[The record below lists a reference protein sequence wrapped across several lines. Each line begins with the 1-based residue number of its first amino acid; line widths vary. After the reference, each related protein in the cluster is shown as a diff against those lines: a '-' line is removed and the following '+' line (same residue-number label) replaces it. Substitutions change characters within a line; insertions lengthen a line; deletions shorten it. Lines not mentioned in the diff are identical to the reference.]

1 MSTIDCHFFFCNVA
15 IVVILFLPVHFI
27 GLIGLL
33 VEVENMFG
41 LSNFVPILFGSKQLY
56 SELERIQDALCGS
69 SNSNLFGELPGASSD
84 PYERQRVTCVP
95 I

>member
-1 MSTIDCHFFFCNVA
+1 LNVS
-15 IVVILFLPVHFI
+15 VIFAY
-27 GLIGLL
+27 LL
-33 VEVENMFG
+33 QVENMFG

-56 SELERIQDALCGS
+56 SELDRIQVALCGS